1 MQHLFFKYGLSI
13 QACLFSGIV
22 LKFLQLIVATVPKS
36 PNEKAPEILTD
47 DNIKL
52 LFDIQKKV
60 PAFLFSIS
68 TVFISI

>member
-1 MQHLFFKYGLSI
+1 M
-13 QACLFSGIV
+13 
-22 LKFLQLIVATVPKS
+22 QLIVATIPKS
-36 PNEKAPEILTD
+36 HNEKAPEILTD

-68 TVFISI
+68 TVFISIWSPL